1 MKPLKLF
8 VSMPM
13 NGKTEQEIAEQ
24 MQQAHKDAERI
35 THTPLVILDTVFDLP
50 EDAKPLDYI
59 GESIKKLAEADVAYF
74 CDGWEQARGCRIEWM
89 CARDYG
95 VDRIDSLEYVT
106 RLVHCPTCGNLLGKD
121 NDVPRWISVKER
133 LPEDFVSVIGYL
145 PIEDK
150 EGFPP
155 AREVYRTEKG
165 WFAPAF
171 RELCIVTHWMPMPK
185 WFREV

>member
-35 THTPLVILDTVFDLP
+35 THTPLVLLDTVFDLP

-95 VDRIDSLEYVT
+95 VDRIDSLESVT

-121 NDVPRWISVKER
+121 NDVPRWISVEER
-133 LPEDFVSVIGYL
+133 LPEKGMVVLVRWHGEMAFARYTPHRLGWYNLDTRYDSPNAVS
-145 PIEDK
+145 
-150 EGFPP
+150 
-155 AREVYRTEKG
+155 
-165 WFAPAF
+165 
-171 RELCIVTHWMPMPK
+171 HWMPLPPMPK
-185 WFREV
+185 ED

>member
-1 MKPLKLF
+1 MARRTEGGMNVKPLKLF

-13 NGKTEQEIAEQ
+13 NGKTEQEIAEH

-35 THTPLVILDTVFDLP
+35 THTPLVLLDTVFDLP

-95 VDRIDSLEYVT
+95 VDRIVYVSCKPTSLARDLVT
-106 RLVHCPTCGNLLGKD
+106 LQARGYKVEKVCCVDMFPETVHVETVVELV
-121 NDVPRWISVKER
+121 RIR
-133 LPEDFVSVIGYL
+133 
-145 PIEDK
+145 
-150 EGFPP
+150 
-155 AREVYRTEKG
+155 
-165 WFAPAF
+165 
-171 RELCIVTHWMPMPK
+171 
-185 WFREV
+185 